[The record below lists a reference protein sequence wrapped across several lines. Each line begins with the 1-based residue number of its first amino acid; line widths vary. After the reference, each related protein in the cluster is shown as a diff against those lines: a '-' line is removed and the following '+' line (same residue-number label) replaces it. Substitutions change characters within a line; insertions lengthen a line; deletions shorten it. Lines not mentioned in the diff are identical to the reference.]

1 MESESVF
8 DVISQLE
15 MERGRALVAC
25 DWQSLSELIAMD
37 LVHIHANGA
46 FENRDAYFD
55 SVRNKLEFIR
65 IERESL
71 DVRPYGDIAIATG
84 ILKQTIRLKDSG
96 AMLDMRLAT
105 TQVWGRTNNQW
116 LQRSF
121 HATHV
126 R

>member
-1 MESESVF
+1 MGSESVF
-8 DVISQLE
+8 EVISRLE
-15 MERGRALVAC
+15 MERGRALVDR
-25 DWQSLSELIAMD
+25 DWRGLSELIATD

-46 FENRDAYFD
+46 FENRDAYLD

-65 IERESL
+65 IERESM

-84 ILKQTIRLKDSG
+84 ILRQTIRIKDSG
-96 AMLDMRLAT
+96 ELLDMRLAT

-126 R
+126 K